1 MTMAIKKQ
9 SDIETYRNTCQDIL
23 TSSPP
28 KPTSL
33 PSQHASHKK
42 SKTHDTTMRTR
53 TITQTL
59 PPNP

>member
-1 MTMAIKKQ
+1 MSIKKR
-9 SDIETYRNTCQDIL
+9 SDIEIYHNTCQDIL

-33 PSQHASHKK
+33 PSQHASNKK
-42 SKTHDTTMRTR
+42 SKTHDTTMSTH
-53 TITQTL
+53 TITHTL